1 MLHMK
6 SRHLKYHFIF
16 CLILYIYYISKNV
29 TTNNRFSFQWLNA
42 NLGELRIME
51 FPTAWLFLSCIQA
64 ISSFYI
70 NNCIYDSYIN
80 DCILQKTSLLSN
92 SVSNICLERLKLL
105 RFQGIFFYG
114 QKMLSDEQQS
124 LHQGM
129 KKTNA

>member
-1 MLHMK
+1 M
-6 SRHLKYHFIF
+6 I
-16 CLILYIYYISKNV
+16 V
-29 TTNNRFSFQWLNA
+29 
-42 NLGELRIME
+42 
-51 FPTAWLFLSCIQA
+51 
-64 ISSFYI
+64 FYK
-70 NNCIYDSYIN
+70 
-80 DCILQKTSLLSN
+80 KTSLLSN